1 VCAVAVRIL
10 FSVLAAV
17 AVAGCGSSES
27 ATKQKSA
34 GAAGAP
40 AEADTASNT
49 RHTVEKSGF
58 GTDGEYAW
66 VAALVRNDSDRSG
79 ATVVVNFNLVDEA
92 GQIITSG
99 SQTESFS
106 YPGEQLAIGTQVT
119 LPEHAKPTRVDVTV
133 NVEYPG
139 IGPTTASQPLKFDTA
154 QITKDEYGDY
164 FHVAA
169 TVSNPTAETITT
181 ARVGILCYN
190 AAGDIIGGNSAYP
203 ELIPP
208 NGQTKIDTTVI
219 TTGEPASCDM
229 RAPTSSGF

>member
-1 VCAVAVRIL
+1 ML
-10 FSVLAAV
+10 FSVLVAV

-27 ATKQKSA
+27 TTKQTST

-40 AEADTASNT
+40 AEADMASNT

-58 GTDGEYAW
+58 GADGEYAW
-66 VAALVRNDSDRSG
+66 VAALVRNDSDKSG
-79 ATVVVNFNLVDEA
+79 ATVVANFNLLDQA

-119 LPEHAKPTRVDVTV
+119 LPENAKPTRVDVTV

-139 IGPTTASQPLKFDTA
+139 IGPTTAEQPLKFDTA
-154 QITKDEYGDY
+154 QITKDQYGDY

-169 TVSNPTAETITT
+169 TVTNPTAETITT

-208 NGQTKIDTTVI
+208 NGRTKVDSTVI